1 MTLTY
6 DDSSDDDE
14 ELVKWNGWLANS
26 HEALFPVK
34 TFAWVSHHNDPPRC
48 STNDLNMCSDVIEWS
63 WQLQVWLFEVW
74 DCMCMSWHK
83 LNVKLAWADFMLL
96 EAQFFIET
104 FELVW
109 SPVHKVQFQS
119 IFKASRHI
127 SITSLVVF
135 ESSRFHA
142 KKRPVNK
149 WCQFCSG
156 ARTNSISPGP
166 LSNFFIFIQQLLAS
180 TNMINNSNIA
190 TKTANHLQLPKT
202 TWIHSKPSTT
212 NQSHPSET
220 TCNLPEPS
228 TATQITLNQ
237 SESN

>member
-1 MTLTY
+1 MALIY
-6 DDSSDDDE
+6 YDSSDDEE

-34 TFAWVSHHNDPPRC
+34 TFAWVSHHNDPPRR

-63 WQLQVWLFEVW
+63 WQPQVWLFEVW

-83 LNVKLAWADFMLL
+83 LNVKLAWADFMFL

-104 FELVW
+104 YELVW

-127 SITSLVVF
+127 AITSLVYLPLKAVVF
-135 ESSRFHA
+135 ML
-142 KKRPVNK
+142 KWDQWINK

-156 ARTNSISPGP
+156 IRTNSISPGP
-166 LSNFFIFIQQLLAS
+166 LSNFFYLYTTVTRLDKYDKQQ
-180 TNMINNSNIA
+180 
-190 TKTANHLQLPKT
+190 Q
-202 TWIHSKPSTT
+202 HSY
-212 NQSHPSET
+212 
-220 TCNLPEPS
+220 
-228 TATQITLNQ
+228 
-237 SESN
+237 